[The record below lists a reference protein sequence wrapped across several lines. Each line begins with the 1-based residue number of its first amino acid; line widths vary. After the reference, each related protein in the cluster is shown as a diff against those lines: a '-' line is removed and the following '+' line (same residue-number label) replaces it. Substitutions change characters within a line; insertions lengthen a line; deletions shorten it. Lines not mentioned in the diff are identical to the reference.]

1 MSFKMPSTN
10 QVCELGESLGTEV
23 TGDYANSFI
32 SLFNHLPV
40 AMGCWRRCR
49 TMCPQSSIRAVRPI
63 GLKATITV
71 TAPGSQRRT
80 SKARAAASSPAKKK
94 AAVKDPCAV
103 AGIPR
108 TNGALV
114 LEGFVPEF
122 DALSRGRRIRTRR
135 PLARIG
141 TNGKR

>member
-10 QVCELGESLGTEV
+10 QVCELGDSLGTDV

-32 SLFNHLPV
+32 NFVQSFAGGHGLLASLPDDV
-40 AMGCWRRCR
+40 PAIKDPRGPSYR
-49 TMCPQSSIRAVRPI
+49 
-63 GLKATITV
+63 KATITV

-80 SKARAAASSPAKKK
+80 SKARAAASSPAKT

-135 PLARIG
+135 QLARTG
-141 TNGKR
+141 TDGKR